1 MPEYTAFPS
10 CCSASILQ
18 GFPAGREGDIFETT
32 KNRIAMDVVD
42 AFVSPGKRFITLN
55 KNTQEWCY
63 NLLIGMGW
71 EELDCWPSSHG
82 DGTEVV
88 LLTN

>member
-1 MPEYTAFPS
+1 MPEYVFFPN
-10 CCSASILQ
+10 CCSASILR
-18 GFPAGREGDIFETT
+18 GFPAGREATMTEVT
-32 KNRIAMDVVD
+32 KNRVAEDALT
-42 AFVSPGKRFITLN
+42 AFVLPGKRFITLN

-63 NLLIGMGW
+63 NLLTGMGW

-82 DGTEVV
+82 DGTKVV